1 MKIAIIGVY
10 FASNLGD
17 AVICDCVANWFQEAY
32 PQAQVDVI
40 DINGNTEFEV
50 QPTVSLRILHKRQK
64 NLNRDYWMARHGFD
78 DKVYYWS
85 NKNMENRMD
94 FYEKVADKRYD
105 FAVFAGGQLFMDWL
119 SLDVC
124 EFLKHFERTKTP
136 VFFNACGVGI
146 SVSQQIK
153 ERVRRYVNSENVQFI
168 STRDDVEKIGQRY
181 LTGNKKAVPTYDP
194 ALWSMEKY
202 GMKKKDSDVIGLGV
216 MYCSHISVHKLIRF
230 WVRII
235 KELDKRNIP
244 WKMFCNGS
252 MDDYNLG
259 CYVLKRLHLD
269 KETYFCECAKRP
281 EMLVEQISGFK
292 GIISFRLHSHII
304 ATSLDIPGIALVWD
318 DKLRF
323 FYRHLGHEERCM
335 TVKNSAAEVADQLER
350 ALKEGY
356 DRALVQEQKEYAKR
370 LLLDAV
376 KNSLYT
382 MHSLEN

>member
-1 MKIAIIGVY
+1 MKIAVIGVY

-17 AVICDCVANWFQEAY
+17 AVICDCVAKWFRDAY

-50 QPTVSLRILHKRQK
+50 QPIVSLRTLHKRQK
-64 NLNRDYWMARHGFD
+64 NLNRDYWLVRHGFH

-85 NKNMENRMD
+85 SKNMENRMD
-94 FYEKVADKRYD
+94 FYGKVADRDYD

-146 SVSQQIK
+146 SVSKQIK
-153 ERVRRYVNSENVQFI
+153 EKVQKYLNSSNVRFI

-181 LTGNKKAVPTYDP
+181 LDTKNKVIPTYDP
-194 ALWSMEKY
+194 ALWTYDTYQMERKV
-202 GMKKKDSDVIGLGV
+202 SDVIGLGV
-216 MYCSHISVHKLIRF
+216 MYCSHISVRKLIRF
-230 WVRII
+230 WVNVI
-235 KELDKRNIP
+235 KELNKRNIP

-259 CYVLKRLHLD
+259 CHVLERLHLD
-269 KETYFCECAKRP
+269 KETYLCPCAKKP
-281 EMLVEQISGFK
+281 ETLIEQISGFK

-304 ATSLDIPGIALVWD
+304 AASLDIPAIALVWD

-323 FYRHLGHEERCM
+323 FYRHLRHEERCM
-335 TVKNSAAEVADQLER
+335 TVKHSAADVVEQLEK

-356 DRALVQEQKEYAKR
+356 DRALVQQQKAYAKK

-376 KNSLYT
+376 KKELLY
-382 MHSLEN
+382 